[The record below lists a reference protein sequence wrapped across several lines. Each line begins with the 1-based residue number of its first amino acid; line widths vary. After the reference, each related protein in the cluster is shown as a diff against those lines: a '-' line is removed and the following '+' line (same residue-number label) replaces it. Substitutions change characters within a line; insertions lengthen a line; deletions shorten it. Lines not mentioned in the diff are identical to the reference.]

1 MGSGLPD
8 LWDAKLNS
16 WILNWDYHQTFH
28 DPLHLFDANTFYPA
42 TYTLAF
48 SENLYGASL
57 FGFPFYA
64 AGASAV
70 LVYNVLFLLGMW
82 LSAMAA
88 WALAREITGDAAAA
102 LVAGVV
108 YAFVPWRLAQLPH
121 IQFQWGAFL
130 ALALLFLL
138 RYLASG
144 RRRDA
149 VFFSLFFAWNAL
161 CNVHYALFSGL
172 LVAAVLGHE
181 TLALGSRATRAKL
194 IGAGIAV
201 AAAGIVVLPFY
212 VPYQRASELYGM
224 RRLMSEIEFFSGRP
238 IDFLTA
244 GPQNKLY
251 APLTQQLAHPEGDF
265 FPGISVVA
273 LAVMA
278 IVMLRV
284 RKPPC
289 APRPA
294 PEEGRRLQR
303 ILDGLVGALLLLWLV
318 ATLQSGLK
326 LGPLSIG
333 DPGRVLVFATVPL
346 LIRLT
351 LTFPR
356 RSRFLNLPDYL
367 RRRYADRNASILVLV
382 AALGV
387 VIALGMHTPYWRFL
401 AGSFGAIFRSIRV
414 PSRGIVL
421 FDLALGVLAAW
432 GLSLGT
438 RHLSRPAR
446 AAAVAGALA
455 VVGFEYRA
463 FPIDIG
469 DVDPEPLPVY
479 QWLGAA
485 KFSGGIVHWPF
496 AFDPDVEYTFRS
508 TAHWKPILNGYSGF
522 GPPMYHDLS
531 DLLHERPIPPTAWD
545 RMEEMGASVLVFHP
559 EMLGQPSEG
568 LPWLAALREGVK
580 DGKIV
585 PLGAFP
591 AGRTPDIAFRLARTA
606 PFPTGIPEPS
616 PGAAEREALRR
627 LRALDS
633 VLRAP
638 IGWLDVPREGEAVAV
653 GSSGFGW
660 AMDDSGIQEVRVAA
674 DGVPAGVA
682 HYGFPH
688 ASATAAHPDYPDSA
702 RPGFIF
708 AVPRLAPGPHT
719 LVFTFVARD
728 GGTTALPRG
737 VVVR

>member
-8 LWDAKLNS
+8 LWDAKLNA
-16 WILNWDYHQTFH
+16 WILNWDYHQTLH
-28 DPLHLFDANTFYPA
+28 DPIHLFDANIFFPA
-42 TYTLAF
+42 TYALAF

-64 AGASAV
+64 AGASA
-70 LVYNVLFLLGMW
+70 LFVYNLLFLLGMW

-88 WALAREITGDAAAA
+88 WALARDITGDDAAA

-130 ALALLFLL
+130 ALCLLFLL

-144 RRRDA
+144 SRRDA
-149 VFFSLFFAWNAL
+149 VLFSLSFAWNAL

-181 TLALGSRATRAKL
+181 ALALGWKAVRAKV

-201 AAAGIVVLPFY
+201 AAAGVAVLPFY
-212 VPYQRASELYGM
+212 VPYQKASELYGM
-224 RRLMSEIEFFSGRP
+224 RRFMSEIEFFSGRP
-238 IDFLTA
+238 VDFLTA

-278 IVMLRV
+278 LVMLRAK
-284 RKPPC
+284 KPSR
-289 APRPA
+289 AARPA
-294 PEEGRRLQR
+294 PEEGRRLRR
-303 ILDGLVGALLLLWLV
+303 ILDDLAGALLLLWLV
-318 ATLQSGLK
+318 ATLQPGLK

-346 LIRLT
+346 LIRLA
-351 LTFPR
+351 LAFPR
-356 RSRFLNLPDYL
+356 WSRFANLPDYL
-367 RRRYADRNASILVLV
+367 RRRYTDRNASILVLV
-382 AALGV
+382 VVLGIV
-387 VIALGMHTPYWRFL
+387 VALGMHTPCWRFL

-421 FDLALGVLAAW
+421 FDLALGILAAW
-432 GLSLGT
+432 GLSLAT
-438 RHLSRPAR
+438 RPLSRAAR
-446 AAAVAGALA
+446 AATVAGALS
-455 VVGFEYRA
+455 VIGFEYRA

-479 QWLGAA
+479 RWLAAA
-485 KFSGGIVHWPF
+485 KFPGAIVHWPF

-508 TAHWKPILNGYSGF
+508 TAHWKPIVNGYSGF

-531 DLLHERPIPPTAWD
+531 DLLHERPIPETAWD
-545 RMEEMGASVLVFHP
+545 RMEELGASVLVFHP

-568 LPWLAALREGVK
+568 LPWLAALREGVR

-585 PLGAFP
+585 ALGAFP
-591 AGRTPDIAFRLARTA
+591 AGRSPDIAFRLARTA

-616 PGAAEREALRR
+616 PGAAAREALHR
-627 LRALDS
+627 LWGLDA
-633 VLRAP
+633 VLRPP
-638 IGWLDVPREGEAVAV
+638 IGWLDVPREGEAVAA

-660 AMDDSGIQEVRVAA
+660 AMDDSGIQEVRLTA
-674 DGVPAGVA
+674 DGVPAGSA
-682 HYGFPH
+682 RYGLPH
-688 ASATAAHPDYPDSA
+688 ASATAAHPDYPDSE

-708 AVPRLAPGPHT
+708 AVPKLAPGPHT

-728 GGTTALPRG
+728 GGTTALPRSI
-737 VVVR
+737 VVR

>member
-28 DPLHLFDANTFYPA
+28 DPLHLFDANIFYPA
-42 TYTLAF
+42 TYALAF

-64 AGASAV
+64 AGASAL
-70 LVYNVLFLLGMW
+70 LVYNVLFVLGMW

-88 WALAREITGDAAAA
+88 WALAREITGDPAAS

-149 VFFSLFFAWNAL
+149 VLFSLFFAWNAL

-172 LVAAVLGHE
+172 LVAGVLGHE
-181 TLALGSRATRAKL
+181 TLALGWKAVQKKV

-201 AAAGIVVLPFY
+201 AAAGVAVLPFY

-224 RRLMSEIEFFSGRP
+224 RRFMSEIEFFSGRP

-278 IVMLRV
+278 VVLLRV
-284 RKPPC
+284 AKPPR

-294 PEEGRRLQR
+294 AEEGRWLRR

-346 LIRLT
+346 LIRLW
-351 LTFPR
+351 LAFPR
-356 RSRFLNLPDYL
+356 WSRFLNLPDYL
-367 RRRYADRNASILVLV
+367 RRRYADRNTSILVLV
-382 AALGV
+382 VILGV

-432 GLSLGT
+432 GLSLAT
-438 RHLSRPAR
+438 RRISRAGR

-455 VVGFEYRA
+455 VIGFEYRA

-479 QWLGAA
+479 RWLGAA
-485 KFSGGIVHWPF
+485 KFSGGVVHWPF

-508 TAHWKPILNGYSGF
+508 TVHWKPIVNGYSGF
-522 GPPMYHDLS
+522 GPPMYHELS
-531 DLLHERPIPPTAWD
+531 DLLQERPIPDTAWD
-545 RMEEMGASVLVFHP
+545 RMAEMGASVVVFHP
-559 EMLGQPSEG
+559 EMLRQPSEG

-580 DGKIV
+580 GGQVV
-585 PLGAFP
+585 PLAAFP
-591 AGRTPDIAFRLARTA
+591 TGGSFDIAFRLARTA
-606 PFPTGIPEPS
+606 PFPIGIPEPS
-616 PGAAEREALRR
+616 PGAAEREAQRR

-633 VLRAP
+633 VLRVP
-638 IGWLDVPREGEAVAV
+638 IGWLDLPREGEAVAV
-653 GSSGFGW
+653 GSQGVGW
-660 AMDDSGIQEVRVAA
+660 AMDDSGILEVRVSA
-674 DGVPAGVA
+674 DGMPAGLA

-708 AVPRLAPGPHT
+708 AVPRLAPGKHT

-728 GGTTALPRG
+728 GGRTELPRG
-737 VVVR
+737 IVVR